1 MYSRSQAMACRDL
14 SRGHREV
21 ERKFRASCDIEDRL
35 ARIGA
40 ALGSRT
46 QFTDRYYDTQDNV
59 LALNDHWLRIRGG
72 ASDHWELK
80 YRKHNDTPSN
90 DSAVTSYSEETGEA
104 NILTIVK
111 KLLPERSPVDE
122 AVTLKDF
129 VSDGLLR
136 EFACIQTWR
145 SSYKTSGR
153 AVVDL
158 DQTDWGYRVAE
169 IEVLLQEADCD
180 AEVKNAVER
189 ATEEIARLAAQLV
202 RDTHPV
208 PANGFPWT
216 GSIHDLVD
224 TCAIDP
230 QRSSSAELEALHGAV
245 AARDLRAED
254 DQVEPDLRAEY
265 ARSKWSGFGALE
277 ICERNSPDGHLRI
290 ADPTQNHAD
299 LADFAERCVHSG

>member
-1 MYSRSQAMACRDL
+1 MYSRSQAMACRNL

-21 ERKFRASCDIEDRL
+21 ERKFRAPCDIEDRL
-35 ARIGA
+35 VRIGA
-40 ALGSRT
+40 VLGSRT

-90 DSAVTSYSEETGEA
+90 DSAVTIYNEETGEA

-111 KLLPERSPVDE
+111 KLLPERSPVGE

-129 VSDGLLR
+129 VSEGLLR

-153 AVVDL
+153 SVVDL

-180 AEVKNAVER
+180 AQGKDAMEK
-189 ATEEIARLAAQLV
+189 ATEEISRLAAQLDGKPLFINPKHAAARTRSGAV

-230 QRSSSAELEALHGAV
+230 QR
-245 AARDLRAED
+245 
-254 DQVEPDLRAEY
+254 
-265 ARSKWSGFGALE
+265 
-277 ICERNSPDGHLRI
+277 
-290 ADPTQNHAD
+290 
-299 LADFAERCVHSG
+299 

>member
-189 ATEEIARLAAQLV
+189 ATEEIARLAAQLDGAPLFINSKHAAGRTRSVAV

-230 QRSSSAELEALHGAV
+230 QR
-245 AARDLRAED
+245 
-254 DQVEPDLRAEY
+254 
-265 ARSKWSGFGALE
+265 
-277 ICERNSPDGHLRI
+277 
-290 ADPTQNHAD
+290 
-299 LADFAERCVHSG
+299 